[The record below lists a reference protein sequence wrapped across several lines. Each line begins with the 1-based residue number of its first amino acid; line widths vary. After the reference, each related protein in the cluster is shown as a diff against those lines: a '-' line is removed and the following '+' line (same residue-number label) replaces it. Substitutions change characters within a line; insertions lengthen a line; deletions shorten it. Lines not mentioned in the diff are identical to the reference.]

1 MPKTAEVIHIGEDT
15 CMKEVS
21 SFHQKKVFHERDK
34 NVNHSSRSSIENSS
48 PDMNE
53 NTGNGVERNSSSSLS
68 MMSEEDAYDEIFE
81 DDLLPLDQL
90 APYLAH
96 LESQHY
102 YRVEET
108 DELIIME
115 DQGDVIYEEVVL
127 LRSTLNQRLGLT
139 LCYQHDDRMNQ
150 DAIYINE
157 IEKNSVAG
165 NCKRIQIGDQIIQ
178 VNGLN
183 VRSRAQAMNEFAKQ
197 NLQVTMLLARP
208 FNISYNNTDSINN
221 FEERVGEDTI
231 KALPKNIFS
240 KSRFINRNHTNLSP
254 LPEQSVSLECE
265 IEDDQLTDQHSNNS
279 VLEKDSGL
287 SRGTDSDPDIYT
299 MPYENI
305 TKKANYPP
313 VSPPSITSMP
323 QQKRHVNQNES
334 SSNSSKFEKNL
345 EEELKNLHIEMEL
358 IKKDCDNLITMSS
371 SFTPPKGL
379 TKKCTNRNLIPGIMK
394 SPILQRPLPTPGG
407 IVNKAHYIG
416 NSSLPNSPILG
427 VRNGGRK
434 HPHFA
439 NIIEETSSA
448 YNTGN
453 DSCRSTPN
461 KCDQIN
467 FIDSTLLQLNSL
479 NKHQLLAGDSAATMG
494 PYLSSTIGGSKQTAL
509 QKSPQKMLNN
519 NNNTCLENQRVG
531 KSQKEVHFK
540 DVPLM
545 NKQNNKN
552 EDKKE
557 IIEEEGTYHTVKNH
571 SKFRLPKYT
580 IKNQVLL
587 SKPLKTSTLK
597 KPKETV
603 KYRPGETTY
612 TRPEDLAATIKL
624 QQQALRKAMANKGQ
638 NHYSNS
644 LPSSPI
650 ISQANRV
657 SDKLLKHN
665 TQKQSNSLSLT
676 QKVKS
681 SQTADPVNYEWKVK
695 RRSDGSRY
703 IIRRPLRTHQIRAQR
718 EEQLNKERT
727 GISTDDDAASEMKLG
742 KFWTR
747 EERKKHIEKA
757 KAHKQR
763 QLQKLIE
770 QEKNVPDQMIVNLS
784 NKKMMK
790 KKGQQVFD
798 KFVTIQEFLTHGSR
812 DPNCPVIEGVLSV
825 TTV

>member
-1 MPKTAEVIHIGEDT
+1 MPKTGEGIHLDNNNINDT
-15 CMKEVS
+15 S
-21 SFHQKKVFHERDK
+21 YTYKKNTFSEEDK
-34 NVNHSSRSSIENSS
+34 NVTNSSGSSIENNS
-48 PDMNE
+48 PEVDE
-53 NTGNGVERNSSSSLS
+53 TLIGGIERNSFSSISIL
-68 MMSEEDAYDEIFE
+68 SEEDAYDEIFE
-81 DDLLPLDQL
+81 DDLLPLEQL

-108 DELIIME
+108 DDLIIMD

-127 LRSTLNQRLGLT
+127 IRSTLNQRLGLT
-139 LCYQHDDRMNQ
+139 LCYQHNDYLNQ

-165 NCKRIQIGDQIIQ
+165 NCKKIQIGDQIIQ
-178 VNGLN
+178 VNGIN
-183 VRSRAQAMNEFAKQ
+183 VRSRAQAMNEFSKQ
-197 NLQVTMLLARP
+197 NLQVTMLLARS
-208 FNISYNNTDSINN
+208 FNMDLNNSDNIHQI
-221 FEERVGEDTI
+221 EGRPGDETI
-231 KALPKNIFS
+231 KDKPKKMFS
-240 KSRFINRNHTNLSP
+240 KNRCFNRNHSNLSP
-254 LPEQSVSLECE
+254 LPEQSVSLECD
-265 IEDDQLTDQHSNNS
+265 IDDELLTDQNSNNS

-299 MPYENI
+299 VPYDNLEKVNNI
-305 TKKANYPP
+305 TK

-323 QQKRHVNQNES
+323 QLKRNNKI
-334 SSNSSKFEKNL
+334 NSSLTSTTKFEKNL
-345 EEELKNLHIEMEL
+345 EEELKNLHLEMEL

-371 SFTPPKGL
+371 TFIPPK
-379 TKKCTNRNLIPGIMK
+379 KMPKNNINKNLISGIIK
-394 SPILQRPLPTPGG
+394 SPILQRPLPTPVG
-407 IVNKAHYIG
+407 ILNKTHLIG
-416 NSSLPNSPILG
+416 NSSLPNSPILS
-427 VRNGGRK
+427 VRNGGK
-434 HPHFA
+434 KYPHFA

-461 KCDQIN
+461 KNDQIN
-467 FIDSTLLQLNSL
+467 FIDTTLQHINSL

-494 PYLSSTIGGSKQTAL
+494 PFLNSKIGNQSKSVLLKSSQLCKNQFI
-509 QKSPQKMLNN
+509 
-519 NNNTCLENQRVG
+519 ENQRLT
-531 KSQKEVHFK
+531 KSQKEVHFNDNPSIIIHK
-540 DVPLM
+540 NID
-545 NKQNNKN
+545 NNK
-552 EDKKE
+552 K
-557 IIEEEGTYHTVKNH
+557 EEGTYHTVKNH

-580 IKNQVLL
+580 IKNQIFIP
-587 SKPLKTSTLK
+587 KPIKSSTLK
-597 KPKETV
+597 KTKDSI

-612 TRPEDLAATIKL
+612 ARPEDLEETIKL
-624 QQQALRKAMANKGQ
+624 QQQALRKAMANKEEI
-638 NHYSNS
+638 HCSSS

-650 ISQANRV
+650 ISHSKT
-657 SDKLLKHN
+657 SDKTLKYA
-665 TQKQSNSLSLT
+665 TQKQSNLLSLA

-681 SQTADPVNYEWKVK
+681 SQTADPINYEWKVK

-727 GISTDDDAASEMKLG
+727 GVSTDDDAASEMKLG

-747 EERKKHIEKA
+747 EERKKHLEKA
-757 KAHKQR
+757 KAYKQR
-763 QLQKLIE
+763 QLQKLID

-790 KKGQQVFD
+790 KKGQQVYD

>member
-1 MPKTAEVIHIGEDT
+1 MPKTGEVVYLQNNTINDT
-15 CMKEVS
+15 
-21 SFHQKKVFHERDK
+21 SFVYNKNAISDGDK
-34 NVNHSSRSSIENSS
+34 NLTHSSRSSIENNS
-48 PDMNE
+48 PEVNE
-53 NTGNGVERNSSSSLS
+53 NFNKGIERNSSSSMDML
-68 MMSEEDAYDEIFE
+68 SEEDAYDEIFE

-108 DELIIME
+108 DDLIIME

-127 LRSTLNQRLGLT
+127 LRSTLNQLLGLT
-139 LCYQHDDRMNQ
+139 LCYQHNDRLNQ
-150 DAIYINE
+150 DAIFINE

-165 NCKRIQIGDQIIQ
+165 NCKKIQVGDQIIQ
-178 VNGLN
+178 INGIN
-183 VRSRAQAMNEFAKQ
+183 VRSRSQAMAEFSKQ
-197 NLQVTMLLARP
+197 NLQVTMLLARS
-208 FNISYNNTDSINN
+208 FNMELNNINNTNN
-221 FEERVGEDTI
+221 LSGQTGDETI

-240 KSRFINRNHTNLSP
+240 KNRFLSRNQGNLSP
-254 LPEQSVSLECE
+254 LPEQSISLECDVEDE
-265 IEDDQLTDQHSNNS
+265 ILTDQNSNNS
-279 VLEKDSGL
+279 ALEKDSGL

-299 MPYENI
+299 VPYDNLDNANI
-305 TKKANYPP
+305 FSKI
-313 VSPPSITSMP
+313 SPPSITSIP
-323 QQKRHVNQNES
+323 QQNRFGMTNNEIS
-334 SSNSSKFEKNL
+334 SANTTKFEKNL
-345 EEELKNLHIEMEL
+345 EKELENLHLEMEL
-358 IKKDCDNLITMSS
+358 IKKDCDNLISMSTIFS
-371 SFTPPKGL
+371 LPKAL
-379 TKKCTNRNLIPGIMK
+379 TKRSINKSIIPGMVK

-407 IVNKAHYIG
+407 IINKTHLIG
-416 NSSLPNSPILG
+416 NSSLPNSPILS
-427 VRNGGRK
+427 VRNGGK
-434 HPHFA
+434 KYPHFA

-461 KCDQIN
+461 KNDQIN
-467 FIDSTLLQLNSL
+467 FIDSTLHQLNSL
-479 NKHQLLAGDSAATMG
+479 NKHQLLAGDSATTMG
-494 PYLSSTIGGSKQTAL
+494 PYLTSVIGTSPKTGHL
-509 QKSPQKMLNN
+509 KSLSITNN
-519 NNNTCLENQRVG
+519 HSLDSQRNN
-531 KSQKEVHFK
+531 KPQKEVHFN
-540 DVPLM
+540 DPPTIII
-545 NKQNNKN
+545 NNEKN
-552 EDKKE
+552 EK
-557 IIEEEGTYHTVKNH
+557 EEGTYHTVKNH

-580 IKNQVLL
+580 IKNQVFI
-587 SKPLKTSTLK
+587 SKPIRVGTMK
-597 KPKETV
+597 KVKEGIE
-603 KYRPGETTY
+603 YRPGETTY
-612 TRPEDLAATIKL
+612 ARPEDLAETIKL
-624 QQQALRKAMANKGQ
+624 QQQALRKAIANKEVI
-638 NHYSNS
+638 HCSNS

-650 ISQANRV
+650 IPNHSKV
-657 SDKLLKHN
+657 SDRVIKHI
-665 TQKQSNSLSLT
+665 TQKQSNSLSLA

-727 GISTDDDAASEMKLG
+727 GISTDDDAGSEMKLG

-747 EERKKHIEKA
+747 EERKKHLEKA

-763 QLQKLIE
+763 QLQKLID
-770 QEKNVPDQMIVNLS
+770 QEKNIPDQTIVNLS